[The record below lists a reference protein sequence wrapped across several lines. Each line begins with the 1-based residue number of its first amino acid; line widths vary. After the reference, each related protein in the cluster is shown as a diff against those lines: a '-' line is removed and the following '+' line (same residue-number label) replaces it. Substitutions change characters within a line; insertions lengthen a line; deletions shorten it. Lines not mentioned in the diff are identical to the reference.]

1 MSGRRFGARA
11 LCTWNDWRRA
21 AKNARLI
28 CEGSSRHMKFVHAI
42 EGLSLWVGRA
52 FGWCILILTLSISY
66 EVFVRYVLNSPTVWA
81 FDMMIQ
87 MYGALF
93 LMCGAYALAQDT
105 HVRAD
110 VLYRLFPVKVQASL
124 DFVLYFLFFFPG
136 VLALAWYGW
145 EIASDSWRYKEV
157 SFNSPASIQ
166 IYFFK
171 SLIPIAGF
179 LLVFQGVSELVRCV
193 MAFRTGVWPE
203 RLVDVRET
211 EDILSDADL
220 ETISSLARDN
230 NK

>member
-1 MSGRRFGARA
+1 
-11 LCTWNDWRRA
+11 
-21 AKNARLI
+21 
-28 CEGSSRHMKFVHAI
+28 MKFVYAI

-52 FGWCILILTLSISY
+52 FGWCILILTLSVSY

-110 VLYRLFPVKVQASL
+110 VVYRLFPVRVQATL

-136 VLALAWYGW
+136 ILALAWYGW

-171 SLIPIAGF
+171 TLIPLSGC
-179 LLVFQGVSELVRCV
+179 LLAIQGVAELVRCV
-193 MAFRTGVWPE
+193 FAMRSGVWPE
-203 RLVDVRET
+203 RLADVKET
-211 EDILSDADL
+211 EDLLTEADL
-220 ETISSLARDN
+220 EAIRAVAPA
-230 NK
+230 KK

>member
-1 MSGRRFGARA
+1 
-11 LCTWNDWRRA
+11 
-21 AKNARLI
+21 
-28 CEGSSRHMKFVHAI
+28 MKIIYAI

-52 FGWCILILTLSISY
+52 FGWCILILTLSVSY

-110 VLYRLFPVKVQASL
+110 VVYRLLPIKVQASL

-136 VLALAWYGW
+136 IIALAWFGY

-171 SLIPIAGF
+171 SLIPLSGA
-179 LLVFQGVSELVRCV
+179 LLVLQGCAELARCV
-193 MAFRTGVWPE
+193 MAMRTGAWPE
-203 RLVDVRET
+203 RLTDVKET
-211 EDILSDADL
+211 EDLLASLDLDAVQS
-220 ETISSLARDN
+220 TTPS

>member
-1 MSGRRFGARA
+1 
-11 LCTWNDWRRA
+11 
-21 AKNARLI
+21 
-28 CEGSSRHMKFVHAI
+28 MKFVHAV

-52 FGWCILILTLSISY
+52 FGWCILILTLSVSY
-66 EVFVRYVLNSPTVWA
+66 EVFVRYVLNAPTVWA

-110 VLYRLFPVKVQASL
+110 VLYRLWPVKVQATV
-124 DFVLYFLFFFPG
+124 DFILYFVFFFPG
-136 VLALAWYGW
+136 IFALVWYGW

-171 SLIPIAGF
+171 SLIPVSGGF
-179 LLVFQGVSELVRCV
+179 LALQGIAELVRCV
-193 MAFRTGVWPE
+193 IAMRTGAWPE
-203 RLVDVRET
+203 RLSDVRET
-211 EDILSDADL
+211 EDLLTDADL
-220 ETISSLARDN
+220 EAIGSLNSGNR
-230 NK
+230 

>member
-1 MSGRRFGARA
+1 
-11 LCTWNDWRRA
+11 
-21 AKNARLI
+21 
-28 CEGSSRHMKFVHAI
+28 MKFVYAI

-52 FGWCILILTLSISY
+52 FGWCIMILTLSVVY

-110 VLYRLFPVKVQASL
+110 VIYRLVPVRVQAGL

-136 VLALAWYGW
+136 ILALVWYGY
-145 EIASDSWRYKEV
+145 EIASDSWRWKEV

-171 SLIPIAGF
+171 SLIPLSGS
-179 LLVFQGVSELVRCV
+179 LLVIQGIAELVRCV
-193 MAFRTGVWPE
+193 MAMRSGVWPE
-203 RLVDVRET
+203 RLADVKET
-211 EDILSDADL
+211 EDLLAAADL
-220 ETISSLARDN
+220 DEISAIIPGRN
-230 NK
+230 

>member
-1 MSGRRFGARA
+1 
-11 LCTWNDWRRA
+11 
-21 AKNARLI
+21 
-28 CEGSSRHMKFVHAI
+28 MKFVYAI

-52 FGWCILILTLSISY
+52 FGWCILILTLSVSY

-110 VLYRLFPVKVQASL
+110 VVYRLFPVKVQASL
-124 DFVLYFLFFFPG
+124 DFLLYFLFFFPG
-136 VLALAWYGW
+136 VIALAWYGW

-171 SLIPIAGF
+171 TLIPLSGF
-179 LLVFQGVSELVRCV
+179 LLALQGVAELVRCV
-193 MAFRTGVWPE
+193 MAVRTGVWPE
-203 RLVDVRET
+203 RLADVKET
-211 EDILSDADL
+211 EDMLSEADL
-220 ETISSLARDN
+220 DAMRLAATSS
-230 NK
+230 K

>member
-1 MSGRRFGARA
+1 MR
-11 LCTWNDWRRA
+11 
-21 AKNARLI
+21 
-28 CEGSSRHMKFVHAI
+28 FVHAI
-42 EGLSLWVGRA
+42 EGLSLWTGRA
-52 FGWCILILTLSISY
+52 FGWCILILTLSVSY

-110 VLYRLFPVKVQASL
+110 VVYRLFPVRVQAAL
-124 DFVLYFLFFFPG
+124 DFLLYFLFFFPG
-136 VLALAWYGW
+136 IIALVWYGY

-171 SLIPIAGF
+171 SLIPLAGGLLAIQGIA
-179 LLVFQGVSELVRCV
+179 ELVRCV
-193 MAFRTGVWPE
+193 MAIRTGVWPE
-203 RLVDVRET
+203 RLADVKET
-211 EDILSDADL
+211 EDLLSEADL
-220 ETISSLARDN
+220 EAIEAISPN
-230 NK
+230 NR

>member
-1 MSGRRFGARA
+1 
-11 LCTWNDWRRA
+11 
-21 AKNARLI
+21 
-28 CEGSSRHMKFVHAI
+28 MKFVHAI
-42 EGLSLWVGRA
+42 EGISLWVGRA
-52 FGWCILILTLSISY
+52 FGWCILILTLSVSY

-110 VLYRLFPVKVQASL
+110 VLYRLFPVKVQAGL

-136 VLALAWYGW
+136 ILALAWYGW

-171 SLIPIAGF
+171 SLIPISGV
-179 LLVFQGVSELVRCV
+179 LLAIQGVAELVRCV
-193 MAFRTGVWPE
+193 FAMHSGVWPE
-203 RLVDVRET
+203 RLIDVKET
-211 EDILSDADL
+211 EDLLTEVDL
-220 ETISSLARDN
+220 ETIGAFATA
-230 NK
+230 KK

>member
-1 MSGRRFGARA
+1 
-11 LCTWNDWRRA
+11 
-21 AKNARLI
+21 
-28 CEGSSRHMKFVHAI
+28 MKFVHAI

-52 FGWCILILTLSISY
+52 FGWCILILTLSVSY
-66 EVFVRYVLNSPTVWA
+66 EVFVRYVLNAPTVWA

-110 VLYRLFPVKVQASL
+110 VIYRLFPVKVQASL

-179 LLVFQGVSELVRCV
+179 LLAFQGVAELVRCV

-211 EDILSDADL
+211 EDMLTDADL
-220 ETISSLARDN
+220 DTISSFAREN

>member
-1 MSGRRFGARA
+1 
-11 LCTWNDWRRA
+11 
-21 AKNARLI
+21 
-28 CEGSSRHMKFVHAI
+28 MKFVYAI

-52 FGWCILILTLSISY
+52 FGWCILILTLSVSY

-110 VLYRLFPVKVQASL
+110 VIYRLFPVRVQAGL

-136 VLALAWYGW
+136 ILALVYYGY
-145 EIASDSWRYKEV
+145 EIASDSWRWKEV

-171 SLIPIAGF
+171 SLIPLSGG
-179 LLVFQGVSELVRCV
+179 LLVIQGIAELVRCV
-193 MAFRTGVWPE
+193 MAMRSGVWPE
-203 RLVDVRET
+203 RLADVKET
-211 EDILSDADL
+211 EDLLAAADL
-220 ETISSLARDN
+220 DPIVAYSPNR
-230 NK
+230 K

>member
-1 MSGRRFGARA
+1 
-11 LCTWNDWRRA
+11 
-21 AKNARLI
+21 
-28 CEGSSRHMKFVHAI
+28 MKFVHAI

-52 FGWCILILTLSISY
+52 FGWCILILTLSVSY
-66 EVFVRYVLNSPTVWA
+66 EVFVRYVLNAPTVWA

-110 VLYRLFPVKVQASL
+110 VVYRLFPVKVQASL
-124 DFVLYFLFFFPG
+124 DFLLYFLFFFPG
-136 VLALAWYGW
+136 VTALVWFGY

-171 SLIPIAGF
+171 SLIPVAGA
-179 LLVFQGVSELVRCV
+179 LLMIQGVAELVRCV
-193 MAFRTGVWPE
+193 IAIRSGEWPE
-203 RLVDVRET
+203 RLADVKET
-211 EDILSDADL
+211 EDLLSDADIA
-220 ETISSLARDN
+220 EIQAIHPG
-230 NK
+230 KQ

>member
-1 MSGRRFGARA
+1 
-11 LCTWNDWRRA
+11 
-21 AKNARLI
+21 
-28 CEGSSRHMKFVHAI
+28 MKFVHAI

-52 FGWCILILTLSISY
+52 FGWCILILTLSVSY
-66 EVFVRYVLNSPTVWA
+66 EVFVRYVLNAPTVWA

-179 LLVFQGVSELVRCV
+179 LLVFQGVAELVRCV

-220 ETISSLARDN
+220 ETVSSFARDN

>member
-1 MSGRRFGARA
+1 
-11 LCTWNDWRRA
+11 
-21 AKNARLI
+21 
-28 CEGSSRHMKFVHAI
+28 MKFVHAI

-52 FGWCILILTLSISY
+52 FGWCILILTLSVSY
-66 EVFVRYVLNSPTVWA
+66 EVFVRYVLNAPTVWA

-110 VLYRLFPVKVQASL
+110 VVYRLFPVKVQASL
-124 DFVLYFLFFFPG
+124 DFLLYFLFFFPG
-136 VLALAWYGW
+136 VTALVWFGY

-171 SLIPIAGF
+171 SLIPVAGA
-179 LLVFQGVSELVRCV
+179 LLMIQGVAELVRCV
-193 MAFRTGVWPE
+193 IAIRTGEWPE
-203 RLVDVRET
+203 RLADVKET
-211 EDILSDADL
+211 EDLLSDADIA
-220 ETISSLARDN
+220 EIQAIHPG
-230 NK
+230 KQ

>member
-1 MSGRRFGARA
+1 
-11 LCTWNDWRRA
+11 
-21 AKNARLI
+21 
-28 CEGSSRHMKFVHAI
+28 MKFVHAI
-42 EGLSLWVGRA
+42 EGISLWVGRA
-52 FGWCILILTLSISY
+52 FGWCILILTLSVSY

-110 VLYRLFPVKVQASL
+110 VVYRLFPVKVQAAL

-136 VLALAWYGW
+136 VLALAWYGY

-171 SLIPIAGF
+171 SLIPLSGS
-179 LLVFQGVSELVRCV
+179 LLALQGVAELVRCV
-193 MAFRTGVWPE
+193 MAMRTGVWPE
-203 RLVDVRET
+203 RLVDVKET
-211 EDILSDADL
+211 EDLLTEADL
-220 ETISSLARDN
+220 EAISAFRSAD
-230 NK
+230 K

>member
-1 MSGRRFGARA
+1 
-11 LCTWNDWRRA
+11 
-21 AKNARLI
+21 
-28 CEGSSRHMKFVHAI
+28 MKFVYAI

-52 FGWCILILTLSISY
+52 FGWCILILTLSVSY

-110 VLYRLFPVKVQASL
+110 VVYRLFPVKVQASL

-136 VLALAWYGW
+136 IAALVWYGY

-171 SLIPIAGF
+171 SLIPLSGA
-179 LLVFQGVSELVRCV
+179 LLMIQGLAELVRCV
-193 MAFRTGVWPE
+193 FALRTGVWPE
-203 RLVDVRET
+203 RLADVQET
-211 EDILSDADL
+211 EDMLMHVDVASIPGVG
-220 ETISSLARDN
+220 TPKR
-230 NK
+230 

>member
-1 MSGRRFGARA
+1 
-11 LCTWNDWRRA
+11 
-21 AKNARLI
+21 
-28 CEGSSRHMKFVHAI
+28 MKFVYAI

-52 FGWCILILTLSISY
+52 FGWCILILTLSVSY

-110 VLYRLFPVKVQASL
+110 VIYRLFPVRVQAGL

-136 VLALAWYGW
+136 ILALVYYGY
-145 EIASDSWRYKEV
+145 EIASDSWRWKEV

-171 SLIPIAGF
+171 SLIPLSGG
-179 LLVFQGVSELVRCV
+179 LLVIQGIAELVRCV
-193 MAFRTGVWPE
+193 MAMRSGVWPE
-203 RLVDVRET
+203 RLADVKET
-211 EDILSDADL
+211 EDLLAAADL
-220 ETISSLARDN
+220 ETILAATPTR
-230 NK
+230 K

>member
-1 MSGRRFGARA
+1 M
-11 LCTWNDWRRA
+11 
-21 AKNARLI
+21 RL
-28 CEGSSRHMKFVHAI
+28 VYAI

-52 FGWCILILTLSISY
+52 FGWCILILTLSVSY
-66 EVFVRYVLNSPTVWA
+66 EVFVRYVLNAPTVWA

-110 VLYRLFPVKVQASL
+110 VLYRLFPVRVQASL

-136 VLALAWYGW
+136 IIALVWYGY

-171 SLIPIAGF
+171 SLIPLSGA
-179 LLVFQGVSELVRCV
+179 LLAIQGVAELARCII
-193 MAFRTGVWPE
+193 ALRTGVWPE
-203 RLVDVRET
+203 RLADVKET
-211 EDILSDADL
+211 EDLLTEADL
-220 ETISSLARDN
+220 EAIRVVAPAR
-230 NK
+230 K

>member
-1 MSGRRFGARA
+1 
-11 LCTWNDWRRA
+11 
-21 AKNARLI
+21 
-28 CEGSSRHMKFVHAI
+28 MKFVHAI

-179 LLVFQGVSELVRCV
+179 LLAFQGVSELVRCV